1 MEIRHNAPLVRYEG
15 SAGTVD
21 PGKGGGTMPTRAL
34 AAIFAALVPV
44 LGAAQESGSLQ
55 IDAARGAISF
65 AARVAKFDQ
74 YEQLKGAIEYLVVMP
89 GGKEYESVFVAP
101 VDPIALYEGLK
112 KIGVEPGKSGSTEEK
127 TPPEGGRLRIWVEWK
142 DGDKDRREPAETF
155 VLDVLSGK
163 PMEVK
168 PWVFTGSRE
177 VFNPAEGKMTL
188 GVLNTK
194 NVIALYHNDATV
206 LVQPSSLAKDPH
218 QFKVNKPAVPREGTP
233 VRIVLEAVK

>member
-1 MEIRHNAPLVRYEG
+1 
-15 SAGTVD
+15 
-21 PGKGGGTMPTRAL
+21 MPTRAL

-55 IDAARGAISF
+55 IDTAKGTISF

-89 GGKEYESVFVAP
+89 GGKEYESVLVAP

-194 NVIALYHNDATV
+194 NLIALYHNDATV

>member
-1 MEIRHNAPLVRYEG
+1 
-15 SAGTVD
+15 
-21 PGKGGGTMPTRAL
+21 MPTRAL

-55 IDAARGAISF
+55 IDAAKGTISF

-101 VDPIALYEGLK
+101 LDPIALYEGLK
-112 KIGVEPGKSGSTEEK
+112 KIGVEPGKSGSNEQK
-127 TPPEGGRLRIWVEWK
+127 TPPEGGRLRLWVEWK

>member
-1 MEIRHNAPLVRYEG
+1 
-15 SAGTVD
+15 
-21 PGKGGGTMPTRAL
+21 MPTRAL

-194 NVIALYHNDATV
+194 NLIALYHNDATV

>member
-1 MEIRHNAPLVRYEG
+1 MRKFTFA
-15 SAGTVD
+15 A
-21 PGKGGGTMPTRAL
+21 AL
-34 AAIFAALVPV
+34 AAIIPV
-44 LGAAQESGSLQ
+44 SGTAQEAGPLQ
-55 IDAARGAISF
+55 IDTAKGTISF
-65 AARVAKFDQ
+65 GARVAKFDQ

-89 GGKEYESVFVAP
+89 GGKEYESIFVAP
-101 VDPIALYEGLK
+101 IDPVALYEGLK
-112 KIGVEPGKSGSTEEK
+112 KLGLQPGKSGSNEEK

-142 DGDKDRREPAETF
+142 EGEKNRREPAETF

-163 PMEVK
+163 PMDRK

-206 LVQPSSLAKDPH
+206 LVQPSELAKDPH
-218 QFKVNKPAVPREGTP
+218 QFKVHKPACPREGTP
-233 VRIVLEAVK
+233 VVIILEAIK